1 MTIEDNLIM
10 ELQDN
15 ILEIQKHFR
24 ALKDIVNV
32 LQYGF
37 DVVEEG
43 NMSFAVSS
51 LWVIEEQLR
60 LIDSKLEIG
69 VNTMDTINKHFEK
82 DV

>member
-15 ILEIQKHFR
+15 ILEVQKHFR

>member
-1 MTIEDNLIM
+1 MAINDDLIM

-15 ILEIQKHFR
+15 ILEVQKHFR

-37 DVVEEG
+37 DVVEDS

-51 LWVIEEQLR
+51 LWVIEEQLK
-60 LIDSKLEIG
+60 LIDGKMAVG
-69 VNTMDTINKHFEK
+69 VNTMDTIIKQAGK